1 MTDDRQTDRVPS
13 DDGAQGR
20 VIAPRIGTLG
30 FVGLGAMGGRMVKRL
45 LAAGHGVRGYNRTRS
60 RAEALVAAGMLTAD
74 SPRAAAD
81 GALAVLSCVADTAAL
96 RAVALGP
103 DGILTGLAAGAVWI
117 EMSTVSP
124 SLTRELAAAAEER
137 GAILLDSPV
146 SGGVGTVE
154 QGQLSIYVGGDM
166 AALDR
171 VRPYLQVLGPT
182 ITRVGPVGSAVTMK
196 VAINLAAP
204 VQMLAFSESVLL
216 AEKAGIDRKAAVEA
230 VLKSVM
236 ASPMLKYRGPFV
248 LDLPEEP
255 WFNVS
260 MMQKD
265 AQLALE
271 LARELAVPL
280 PTTAV
285 ANEMLSAAR
294 SAGLAGEDFAAVF
307 HVLAGMSGLGKQ
319 GRALPRTPRAGGQ

>member
-1 MTDDRQTDRVPS
+1 VTNDRQIDRVLP

-20 VIAPRIGTLG
+20 VIAARMGTLG
-30 FVGLGAMGGRMVKRL
+30 FVGLGAMGSRMVKRL
-45 LAAGHGVRGYNRTRS
+45 LGDGHEVRGYNRTRS

-74 SPRAAAD
+74 SPRAAAE

-103 DGILTGLAAGAVWI
+103 EGILAGLAPGAVWV

-124 SLTRELAAAAEER
+124 SVTRELAAAAEVR

-154 QGQLSIYVGGDM
+154 QGQLSIYVGGDA

-171 VRPYLQVLGPT
+171 VRPYLLALGPT
-182 ITRVGPVGSAVTMK
+182 ITRVGPVGAAVTMK

-285 ANEMLSAAR
+285 ANEILSAAR

-307 HVLAGMSGLGKQ
+307 HVLAGMSGLGEQ
-319 GRALPRTPRAGGQ
+319 SRALPRTPCAGGQ

>member
-1 MTDDRQTDRVPS
+1 MTDGRQTDRVLP

-20 VIAPRIGTLG
+20 VIASRMGTLG
-30 FVGLGAMGGRMVKRL
+30 FVGLGAMGSRMVKRL
-45 LAAGHGVRGYNRTRS
+45 LAAGHEVRGYNRTRS

-81 GALAVLSCVADTAAL
+81 GAEAVLSCVADTAAL

-103 DGILTGLAAGAVWI
+103 DGILAGLASGAVWI

-171 VRPYLQVLGPT
+171 VRPYLLALGPT

-196 VAINLAAP
+196 IAINLAAP

-307 HVLAGMSGLGKQ
+307 HVLAGMSGLGEQ
-319 GRALPRTPRAGGQ
+319 RRALPRTPRAGGQ

>member
-1 MTDDRQTDRVPS
+1 M
-13 DDGAQGR
+13 
-20 VIAPRIGTLG
+20 IAPRIGTLG
-30 FVGLGAMGGRMVKRL
+30 FVGLGAMGSRMVKRL
-45 LAAGHGVRGYNRTRS
+45 LAAGHEVRGYNRTRS
-60 RAEALVAAGMLTAD
+60 RAEALVATGMLTAD
-74 SPRAAAD
+74 SPRAAAE
-81 GALAVLSCVADTAAL
+81 GGLAVLSCVADTAAL

-103 DGILTGLAAGAVWI
+103 DGILAGLVSGAVWI

-124 SLTRELAAAAEER
+124 SLTRELAAAADER
-137 GAILLDSPV
+137 GAIMLDSPV

-171 VRPYLQVLGPT
+171 VRPYLLALGPT

-204 VQMLAFSESVLL
+204 VQMLAFCESVLL

-271 LARELAVPL
+271 RGRELAVPL

-307 HVLAGMSGLGKQ
+307 HVLAGMSGLGEQ
-319 GRALPRTPRAGGQ
+319 SRALPRTPRAGGQ

>member
-1 MTDDRQTDRVPS
+1 M
-13 DDGAQGR
+13 
-20 VIAPRIGTLG
+20 IAPQIGTLA
-30 FVGLGAMGGRMVKRL
+30 FVGLGAMGSRMVKRL
-45 LAAGHGVRGYNRTRS
+45 LAAGHEVRGYNRTRS

-74 SPRAAAD
+74 SPRAAAE

-103 DGILTGLAAGAVWI
+103 DGILTGLASGAVWI

-124 SLTRELAAAAEER
+124 SLTRELAAAAEEQ
-137 GAILLDSPV
+137 GAIMLDSPV

-171 VRPYLQVLGPT
+171 VRPYLLALGPT

-204 VQMLAFSESVLL
+204 VQMLAFCESVLL

-271 LARELAVPL
+271 RGRELAVPL

-307 HVLAGMSGLGKQ
+307 HVLAGMSGLGEQ
-319 GRALPRTPRAGGQ
+319 SRALPRTPRAGGQ